1 MSVLLNIVLVALT
14 FLLIDWILPGVSI
27 STIGVAFLA
36 ALVFGLVNLIVRPI
50 VMLLTLPLNLLTLGL
65 FSFIVNALMFGLTAM
80 LVPGFQVDTF
90 ITALLGALIL
100 ALVTAMV
107 GMMTNRRTFA

>member
-1 MSVLLNIVLVALT
+1 MSVVLNIVLVALT

-80 LVPGFQVDTF
+80 LVPGFVVDTF
-90 ITALLGALIL
+90 VTALLGALIL

-107 GMMTNRRTFA
+107 SMMTNRRTFA